1 MKTRNI
7 LGALATIGV
16 ALSVAQGI
24 GAQSFIARP
33 ERLPAVGRSV
43 VTVDDSLALR
53 MNPANLGFMQGAELR
68 WRGVLLRDDAR
79 APWQGNAISLGV
91 PLPFGLA
98 VGAEFDMALPPVD
111 IPFAPNTDYQWL
123 TLGGA
128 FGDHEKAAIGFSWQ
142 RSWSSNPYYDD
153 FSSFSIGLSYRPWDV
168 LGASFVAEQI
178 TGPRSR
184 LGARINPLLHF
195 AAAVRPFGTRSLE
208 LTIDGRYETDVDTWA
223 PEAVLAIDMP
233 FGQINATGA
242 WLPNSKPGGNRQ
254 WAVTAGAALDV
265 SGASGSMQ
273 VEASAL
279 MGNAWARQALAG
291 GYASVAFRGWRTK
304 TGLDFHYAR
313 RIRIESTPNARG
325 HVALLRHLWA
335 LAKDPMCTAVVLEV
349 RARPAASLARAEE
362 LRDAIGYLQQNGKPV
377 LCHMEDAGGSALFV
391 CSAAT
396 KSLIN
401 PAGGIRFAGLSSTY
415 LYFKGLLDK
424 LGIKAEFIRIGK
436 HKSAPER
443 FTRTGPTETA
453 KRNSIELLYQFERGL
468 VDGIAEGRG
477 LDPAQVR
484 KGINGGPYVASE
496 AIAVDFVNGAAFDD
510 QLGKE
515 LDEVMGGSTAIVD
528 SPFAKQQPE
537 TFGVGR
543 SLAVVYVDGD
553 MVDGRSKT
561 IPILG
566 IKLAGSYTLA
576 DTLEQLRF
584 SPTVGAVVLRIETPG
599 GSAMAADVVWRQ
611 VELLAKVKPVIV
623 SMGSVAASGGY
634 YIAAPATEIYA
645 NPLTITGS
653 IGIFYG
659 KADIQGLMNKIG
671 VDVTVYKTGPRAD
684 AESMFRPYTDDE
696 RRVLS
701 EKVRQFYDVFIG
713 RVAEGRDLSV
723 ADVDKVG
730 QGRVWTGLQAS
741 QNGLVDHLGGLRQ
754 AMDKARK
761 LGDLDDNAPVIQL
774 PKIKTSLLGMLL
786 GVEGIHA
793 SADLPAPFKAIG
805 RALAPFAVHAGDKP
819 WARLEVTEISP

>member
-1 MKTRNI
+1 MIKIRG
-7 LGALATIGV
+7 LGVV
-16 ALSVAQGI
+16 AAVSVVLSMASTT
-24 GAQSFIARP
+24 GAQSFVSRP

-43 VTVDDSLALR
+43 VTVDDSLAVR
-53 MNPANLGFMQGAELR
+53 MNPANLSFMPGAELR

-79 APWQGNAISLGV
+79 APWQGNAISLGI
-91 PLPFGLA
+91 PLPFGFA
-98 VGAEFDMALPPVD
+98 IGAEFDMALPPTD
-111 IPFAPNTDYQWL
+111 IPFVPNSDYQWL
-123 TLGGA
+123 TLGAA

-153 FSSFSIGLSYRPWDV
+153 FGTFSIGLSYRPWDV
-168 LGASFVAEQI
+168 LGFSFVADQI
-178 TGPRSR
+178 NSPTSR
-184 LGARINPLLHF
+184 QGVRLDPLLHF
-195 AAAVRPFGTRSLE
+195 AGAVRPFGTRSVE
-208 LTIDGRYETDVDTWA
+208 LTIDGRYVADANAWA
-223 PEAVLAIDMP
+223 PEAVLGVEVP
-233 FGQINATGA
+233 FGQLNATGA
-242 WLPNSKPGGNRQ
+242 WLPNSTPGGERQ
-254 WAVTAGAALDV
+254 WAVTAGAILDV
-265 SGASGSMQ
+265 SGATGSMQ

-279 MGNAWARQALAG
+279 MGNAWAHQALNG
-291 GYASVAFRGWRTK
+291 GYASVGFRGWRAE

-313 RIRIESTPNARG
+313 RIRIEETPDARG

-335 LAKDPMCTAVVLEV
+335 LTEDPMCTAVVLEL
-349 RARPAASLARAEE
+349 RTRPAASLARAEE
-362 LRDAIGYLQQNGKPV
+362 LRDAIEHLRQKGKPV
-377 LCHMEDAGGSALFV
+377 LCHMEDAGGSSLFV

-396 KSLIN
+396 KALIN
-401 PAGGIRFAGLSSTY
+401 PAGGIRFAGLSAQY

-424 LGIKAEFIRIGK
+424 LGIKAEFIRIGA

-453 KRNSIELLYQFERGL
+453 KQDSIELLYQFERGL

-477 LDPAQVR
+477 LAPAQVR
-484 KGINGGPYVASE
+484 ESINNGPYVASE
-496 AIAVDFVNGAAFDD
+496 AVAVDFVNGTAFDD

-515 LDEVMGGSTAIVD
+515 LDAVMGKRTAIID
-528 SPFAKQQPE
+528 SPFASHVPE
-537 TFGVGR
+537 RFGVGR
-543 SLAVVYVDGD
+543 SLAIVYVDGD

-561 IPILG
+561 IPFLG
-566 IKLAGSYTLA
+566 VKLVGSYTLA
-576 DTLEQLRF
+576 DTLEQLRH
-584 SPTVGAVVLRIETPG
+584 SPSVGAIVLRIETPG

-611 VELLAKVKPVIV
+611 VKLLAEVKPVVV

-684 AESMFRPYTDDE
+684 AESIFRPYTEDE

-701 EKVRQFYDVFIG
+701 EKVRQFYEVFIG
-713 RVAEGRDLSV
+713 RVAEGRHLSV
-723 ADVDKVG
+723 AAVDKVG
-730 QGRVWTGLQAS
+730 QGRVWTGQQAS
-741 QNGLVDHLGGLRQ
+741 QNGLVDQLGGLRQ
-754 AMDKARK
+754 AMDKARH
-761 LGDLDDNAPVIQL
+761 LGNLNDDAPVIQL
-774 PKIKTSLLGMLL
+774 PTLKTSLLGMLL
-786 GVEGIHA
+786 GIEGIHSGA
-793 SADLPAPFKAIG
+793 ELPPSFKAIG

>member
-1 MKTRNI
+1 MTRAKI
-7 LGALATIGV
+7 LGALAAVGIALGV
-16 ALSVAQGI
+16 AEGTS
-24 GAQSFIARP
+24 AQSFIARP

-53 MNPANLGFMQGAELR
+53 MNPANLGFMPGLELR

-79 APWQGNAISLGV
+79 APWQGNALSLGV

-98 VGAEFDMALPPVD
+98 IGAEFDMALPPAN

-123 TLGGA
+123 TLGAA
-128 FGDHEKAAIGFSWQ
+128 FGDQEKAAIGFSWQ

-153 FSSFSIGLSYRPWDV
+153 FSSFSIGLSYRPWDA
-168 LGASFVAEQI
+168 LGTSFVAEQI
-178 TGPRSR
+178 NGPRSR

-195 AAAVRPFGTRSLE
+195 AAAVRPLGTRALE
-208 LTIDGRYETDVDTWA
+208 LTIDGRYETDVNTWA
-223 PEAVLAIDMP
+223 PEAVLAVDMP
-233 FGQINATGA
+233 FGKINATGA
-242 WLPNSKPGGNRQ
+242 WLPNSTRGGNRQ

-265 SGASGSMQ
+265 SGSSGSMQ

-291 GYASVAFRGWRTK
+291 GYASVAFRGFRTK
-304 TGLDFHYAR
+304 TGLDFHYAT
-313 RIRIESTPNARG
+313 RIRIESTPTARD

-335 LAKDPMCTAVVLEV
+335 LTEDPMCTAVVLEV

-391 CSAAT
+391 CSAAK

-453 KRNSIELLYQFERGL
+453 KHNSIELLYQFERGL
-468 VDGIAEGRG
+468 VDGIAESRG

-496 AIAVDFVNGAAFDD
+496 AIAVGFVNGAAFDD
-510 QLGKE
+510 QIGKE
-515 LDEVMGGSTAIVD
+515 LDEVMGKSTAIVD
-528 SPFAKQQPE
+528 SPFAVQQPE

-576 DTLEQLRF
+576 DTLEKLRF
-584 SPTVGAVVLRIETPG
+584 SPTVGAVVLRVETPG

-723 ADVDKVG
+723 AEVDKVG

-761 LGDLDDNAPVIQL
+761 LGDLDDNAPVIHL

-793 SADLPAPFKAIG
+793 GAELPAPFKAIA